1 MVNRK
6 AVFAWLF
13 PLKFDCKHSEAVVH
27 TYFRHFK

>member
-13 PLKFDCKHSEAVVH
+13 PLKFDSKRSQAVVH
-27 TYFRHFK
+27 TYFKAL